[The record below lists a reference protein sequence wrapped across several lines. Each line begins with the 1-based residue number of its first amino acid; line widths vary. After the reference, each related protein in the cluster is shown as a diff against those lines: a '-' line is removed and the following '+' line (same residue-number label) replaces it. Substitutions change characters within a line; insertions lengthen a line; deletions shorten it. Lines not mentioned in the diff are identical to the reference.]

1 MLERKPFRGM
11 ASWLIIMLVFYLI
24 YAFIFSGF
32 GKPKEMAYS
41 DMVNAVKNEEITS
54 IYIDGRNAEV
64 TLADNSQYKVI
75 MPSLETLQNDCGEEI
90 SEQMN
95 TGKLKQAAKGNG
107 IPWSSILNIGVSVLI
122 LIVFVFMLRKGGPGA
137 ANGFTKNLSK
147 INIGKTVKFT
157 DVAGAVEEKAELEE
171 VVSFLKSPQ
180 KFTELGARIPKGILL
195 VGPPGT
201 GKTLLAKA
209 VAGEA
214 NVPFFSM
221 SGSDFVELYV
231 GVGASRVRD
240 LFEQA
245 KRHKPCIIFIDEI
258 DAVGRKRGA
267 GMGGGHDEREQTLNQ
282 LLVEMDGFGEN
293 EGVIM
298 IAATNRPDILDP
310 ALLRPGRFDRQ
321 VVVNLPDVK
330 GREEILHV
338 HSKKKPM
345 DDRVNFQKIARNT
358 VGYSGADLE
367 NLMNEAAIL
376 AARRNGRAITE
387 KDIDEA
393 NLKVMM
399 GSEKRSRKVTDKDK
413 KLTAYHEAGH
423 AILGKA
429 IQKDMAIHKVTIIP
443 RGRAGGFTMST
454 PVEDKSYQSRNEMLD
469 EIVVLLGG
477 RAAEEIWLDDISTG
491 ASNDIERATAIARQ
505 MVKKYGMS
513 SELGVVSYDEGGEV
527 FIGRDFGHSKNYS
540 EKTAAMIDDAVTS
553 LLNDK
558 YEEAK
563 KLLKEHKLQLE
574 AVAEEL
580 IVKET
585 LDGEEFDRI
594 YNEVNALGNTMS
606 KEEES
611 NGTGN

>member
-1 MLERKPFRGM
+1 MENRPFRGI
-11 ASWLIIMLVFYLI
+11 ATWLIVMVVFYMI
-24 YAFIFSGF
+24 YSFVLTGMN
-32 GKPKEMAYS
+32 KTQTMPYS
-41 DMVNAVKNEEITS
+41 DMVNAINNEQITS
-54 IYIDGRNAEV
+54 ISIDGRDAEV
-64 TLADNSQYKVI
+64 TYSDNTKYKVVL
-75 MPSLETLQNDCGEEI
+75 PSLETLQADCGEEI
-90 SEQMN
+90 NQQMSE
-95 TGKLKQAAKGNG
+95 GKLTQSAKGNG
-107 IPWSSILNIGVSVLI
+107 IPWGTVVNIALSALMLVIFIVILRRGGV
-122 LIVFVFMLRKGGPGA
+122 GGV
-137 ANGFTKNLSK
+137 NGFTRNLAK
-147 INIGKTVKFT
+147 VNVEKTVKF
-157 DVAGAVEEKAELEE
+157 DAVAGAVEEKTELEE
-171 VVSFLKSPQ
+171 IVSFLKDPM
-180 KFTELGARIPKGILL
+180 KYTKLGARIPKGILL

-214 NVPFFSM
+214 DVPFFSI

-321 VVVNLPDVK
+321 IVVNLPDVK
-330 GREEILHV
+330 GREEILRV
-338 HSKKKPM
+338 HSQKKPIA
-345 DDRVNFQKIARNT
+345 DNVDLEKIAKNT
-358 VGYSGADLE
+358 VGYSGAELE

-376 AARRNGRAITE
+376 AARRDGSVITE
-387 KDIDEA
+387 QDVDEA

-399 GSEKRSRKVTDKDK
+399 GSEKRSRKVTDKEK

-423 AILGKA
+423 AILSKA
-429 IQKDMAIHKVTIIP
+429 IQQNMTIHKVTIIP

-454 PVEDKSYQSRNEMLD
+454 PVEDRSYESRNEMLD
-469 EIVVLLGG
+469 EIIVLLGG
-477 RAAEEIWLDDISTG
+477 RAAEEMWLDDISTG

-513 SELGVVSYDEGGEV
+513 SSVGIVSYDEGGEV

-540 EKTAAMIDDAVTS
+540 EKTAAIIDDAVTE
-553 LLNDK
+553 LLNK
-558 YEEAK
+558 QYEAAK
-563 KLLKEHKLQLE
+563 KLLKKYMVQLE
-574 AVAEEL
+574 AIAEAL
-580 IVKET
+580 IEQET

-594 YNEVNALGNTMS
+594 YMEASASAGIQN
-606 KEEES
+606 KEEE
-611 NGTGN
+611 

>member
-1 MLERKPFRGM
+1 M

-24 YAFIFSGF
+24 YAFVFSGF

-41 DMVNAVKNEEITS
+41 DMVNAIKKEEITS
-54 IYIDGRNAEV
+54 IYINGRNAEV
-64 TLADNSQYKVI
+64 TLADSSQYKVI
-75 MPSLETLQNDCGEEI
+75 LPSLETLQNDCGEEI
-90 SEQMN
+90 NAQMS
-95 TGKLKQAAKGNG
+95 TGKLRQAAKGNG
-107 IPWSSILNIGVSVLI
+107 IPWSSVLNIGVSVLI
-122 LIVFVFMLRKGGPGA
+122 LVVFIFMFKRGGPGA
-137 ANGFTKNLSK
+137 VNGFTKNLSK
-147 INIGKTVKFT
+147 INIGKSVKFT

-171 VVSFLKSPQ
+171 VVSFLKNPQ
-180 KFTELGARIPKGILL
+180 KFTDLGARIPKGILL

-214 NVPFFSM
+214 DVPFFSM

-330 GREEILHV
+330 GREEILQV

-345 DDRVNFQKIARNT
+345 DDRVDFQKIARNT

-393 NLKVMM
+393 NLKVIM

-454 PVEDKSYQSRNEMLD
+454 PVEDKSYQSKNEMLD

-477 RAAEEIWLDDISTG
+477 RAAEDIWLDDISTG
-491 ASNDIERATAIARQ
+491 ASNDIERATSIARQ

-553 LLNDK
+553 LLNKK

-563 KLLKEHKLQLE
+563 TLLKEHKHQLE

-594 YNEVNALGNTMS
+594 YNEADALGNTML
-606 KEEES
+606 KEEET
-611 NGTGN
+611 NGTGD